1 MMQLLEIVL
10 YNHQGQR
17 RILPFR
23 LGAVNVITGASTT
36 GKTALID
43 IIEYCLGRDSF
54 RIPEGVIRDTVS
66 WYGLRCQFAHD
77 QLFIARET
85 PPQGRKTTNRVYI
98 VQGNTV
104 QSPEHPPAEPNTTVE
119 ALVEMLSHK
128 LGISPNLHT
137 PPVGQTRDPLAAT
150 IKHAM
155 LYCFQ
160 RQDEIANQGILF
172 HRQSED
178 YMTQTIKDTLPYFLG
193 AIQEDRLALEQ
204 ELRSAKRE
212 LVRLERALREADLI
226 KGEGMSKAI
235 SLVTEAQSV
244 GIFPKAAFP
253 ETLAGLHALLQQAL
267 TWTPTS
273 QKHTDFDQ
281 LAQLQGEIEDFQYQA
296 RSKVEAIRAAKAYA
310 QEAEGYGDEVH
321 QQAARL
327 TSIELFSTESQAA
340 HLCPTCAQELTLPV
354 PQAEAITR
362 ALAQLQAN
370 LTSVERERP
379 HLRAYIQQLQEE
391 YDELRA
397 GIQQRL
403 EAINGVL
410 AEEQA
415 TQQIRDLNVRC
426 GMVVGRISLWLESV
440 TLTDETSDL
449 RGQVLRARERVNY
462 LSSQL
467 DESDIEERLASILNL
482 IGIQMS
488 EWAQRLRLE
497 HGQYPT
503 RIDLAKATVV
513 VDTKNGPV
521 PLWRIGS
528 GKNWVGYHLIA
539 HLALHQYFVEHERPI
554 PNFLLLDQ
562 PTQVFY
568 PPDRDTELQGSIEA
582 IDDDDRVA
590 VQEMFRFFFEIVRA
604 LNPNFQVIITDHAEL
619 ATPEFRAAMVER
631 WRDGNALIPQEW
643 IDA

>member
-10 YNHQGQR
+10 YNHQGQK

-54 RIPEGVIRDTVS
+54 RIPEGVIRDTVA

-77 QLFIARET
+77 QLFIARQT
-85 PPQGRKTTNRVYI
+85 PPQGRSTTNRVYI
-98 VQGNTV
+98 ELGNTV
-104 QSPEHPPAEPNTTVE
+104 QSPECPPLEPNTTVE

-137 PPVGQTRDPLAAT
+137 PPIGQTRDPLVAT
-150 IKHAM
+150 SKHAM
-155 LYCFQ
+155 LFCFQ
-160 RQDEIANQGILF
+160 QQGEIANQGVLF

-178 YMTQTIKDTLPYFLG
+178 FMTQAIKDTLPYFLG
-193 AIQEDRLALEQ
+193 AVQEDRLALEH

-244 GIFPKAAFP
+244 GILPKIDFPDSLG
-253 ETLAGLHALLQQAL
+253 ELHTLLQQAL
-267 TWTPTS
+267 NWTPS
-273 QKHTDFDQ
+273 SPKQTDADQ
-281 LAQLQGEIEDFQYQA
+281 LAQFQGELEELQYQA
-296 RSKVEAIRAAKAYA
+296 RAKAEAIRAAKAYA
-310 QEAEGYGDEVH
+310 QEAEGYGDEVD
-321 QQAARL
+321 QQVARL

-340 HLCPTCAQELTLPV
+340 HLCPTCAHELSTPV
-354 PQAEAITR
+354 PQATAIIH
-362 ALAQLQAN
+362 ALEQLRTN

-379 HLRAYIQQLQEE
+379 HLRAYIQTLQEE
-391 YDELRA
+391 YDALLLS
-397 GIQQRL
+397 IQQRV
-403 EAINGVL
+403 EAINGVI

-415 TQQIRDLNVRC
+415 AQHLRDLNVRC
-426 GMVVGRISLWLESV
+426 GKVVGRISLWLESV
-440 TLTDETSDL
+440 SLTDETSQL
-449 RGQVLRARERVNY
+449 RAQVLNARERVKY
-462 LSSQL
+462 LSTLL
-467 DESDIEERLASILNL
+467 DEADIEERLASIMNL

-488 EWAQRLRLE
+488 EWAKRLRLE

-528 GKNWVGYHLIA
+528 GKNWVGW
-539 HLALHQYFVEHERPI
+539 VCK
-554 PNFLLLDQ
+554 
-562 PTQVFY
+562 
-568 PPDRDTELQGSIEA
+568 
-582 IDDDDRVA
+582 
-590 VQEMFRFFFEIVRA
+590 
-604 LNPNFQVIITDHAEL
+604 
-619 ATPEFRAAMVER
+619 
-631 WRDGNALIPQEW
+631 
-643 IDA
+643 